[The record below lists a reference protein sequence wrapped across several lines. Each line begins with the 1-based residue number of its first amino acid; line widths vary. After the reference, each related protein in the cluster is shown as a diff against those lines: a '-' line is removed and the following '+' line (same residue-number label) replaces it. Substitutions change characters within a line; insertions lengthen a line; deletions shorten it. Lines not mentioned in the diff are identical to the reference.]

1 MDPEVVNAPT
11 EISGWTP
18 EEEARIEE
26 IIAGFDATEV
36 RRIMRYSSLRM
47 EAIRRMRREQM
58 KNGPTPTDKIKRIA
72 SVIRPTKLG
81 RDRRFG
87 RPRKYDSNAAR
98 QRAYRERVSGTL
110 QKSSVAR

>member
-1 MDPEVVNAPT
+1 MDPEVVNAPA

-18 EEEARIEE
+18 EEETRIEE
-26 IIAGFDATEV
+26 IIAGFDAAEV

-58 KNGPTPTDKIKRIA
+58 KNASSAAARAKHIA
-72 SVIRPTKLG
+72 SIRPTELG
-81 RDRRFG
+81 RNRRAG

-98 QRAYRERVSGTL
+98 QRAYRVRVSRTL
-110 QKSSVAR
+110 QKSTVAH